1 MFLLLINRESK
12 MNIKPNL
19 IRYSSLL
26 LSCFLLLTT
35 VSCSKNYANHSEE
48 WKQEKI
54 ETLYANYARKFP
66 EVKDISAEELQQL
79 QEQEQEQ
86 VTLVDV
92 RTPQEMKVSMIIG
105 AISQSEFER
114 EQQKYRN
121 DTIVPYCTI
130 GSRSGIYAEKLQ
142 EQGFKVFN
150 FKGSILSWSHAGGK
164 LVNNQ
169 GITNRIHIY
178 GKKWELAAENYQAI
192 W

>member
-1 MFLLLINRESK
+1 MFLLLIKQENK
-12 MNIKPNL
+12 MNIQPNL
-19 IRYSSLL
+19 IRYWSLFMSS
-26 LSCFLLLTT
+26 FLVLTT

-54 ETLYANYARKFP
+54 ETLYTKYARKFP

-79 QEQEQEQ
+79 QEQEK
-86 VTLVDV
+86 VVLVDV
-92 RTPQEMKVSMIIG
+92 RTPQEMKVSLIMG
-105 AISQSEFER
+105 AISQAEFER
-114 EQQKYRN
+114 NRKKYHN
-121 DTIVPYCTI
+121 NTVVTYCTI

-142 EQGFKVFN
+142 EEGFRVFN

-164 LVNNQ
+164 LVNDR

-178 GKKWELAAENYQAI
+178 GKKWELAAENYQAV